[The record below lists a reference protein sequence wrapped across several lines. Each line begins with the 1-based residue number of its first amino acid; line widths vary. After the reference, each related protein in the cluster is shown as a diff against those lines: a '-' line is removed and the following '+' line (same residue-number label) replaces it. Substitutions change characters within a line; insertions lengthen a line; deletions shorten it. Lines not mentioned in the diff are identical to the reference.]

1 MIPGKATVVTC
12 PYCGTKKELMTL
24 GSGNTFGAVR
34 WSDGRVFAPML
45 PKASFVQKCPKCGK
59 FYLYYKR
66 KCEEGENT
74 SSELGELSYREW
86 NDAYFQFVEENAQLD
101 KSDWEIVRMG
111 LIRAYNDSITGRR
124 SMRPAGFLGTRLEQF
139 LEPLKDDAEFL
150 FIASVIEDYI
160 RDFDG
165 VSAEDTIFKAE
176 LYREAGQFDKC
187 EATLALVKRADFS
200 VNERDY
206 YWELYEDIKQRAAQR
221 DTVAFRVMS
230 ASEKSEEKEKIRKLK
245 EKMDAESAKR
255 EWIEEQEK
263 DPRLKV
269 CKAGHCFS
277 HQEHRCE
284 WCCGEKVVDRVEN
297 GAYGKV
303 VKLYVGQR
311 DGQWVLTIN
320 PRVKGK
326 PDNFRSITVELV
338 GGYRCNYRIEGDNP
352 NPWCHYAIKLGG
364 DTIIGRDLTKKC
376 DQLIAEDLEEIPF
389 GIPVSQPVVEYV
401 DKGDCS
407 NNVEDRIKRNKKL
420 IVIFAVLSVFLFC
433 IGMPFLFIDMPE
445 VGVIALVGFY
455 LGGMAILLFKK
466 NKELQ
471 NRPMGHFAG

>member
-1 MIPGKATVVTC
+1 MHDFDFNERN
-12 PYCGTKKELMTL
+12 Y
-24 GSGNTFGAVR
+24 S
-34 WSDGRVFAPML
+34 
-45 PKASFVQKCPKCGK
+45 
-59 FYLYYKR
+59 
-66 KCEEGENT
+66 
-74 SSELGELSYREW
+74 GELY
-86 NDAYFQFVEENAQLD
+86 
-101 KSDWEIVRMG
+101 K
-111 LIRAYNDSITGRR
+111 
-124 SMRPAGFLGTRLEQF
+124 
-139 LEPLKDDAEFL
+139 
-150 FIASVIEDYI
+150 
-160 RDFDG
+160 
-165 VSAEDTIFKAE
+165 
-176 LYREAGQFDKC
+176 
-187 EATLALVKRADFS
+187 
-200 VNERDY
+200 
-206 YWELYEDIKQRAAQR
+206 DIKQRVAQR
-221 DTVAFRVMS
+221 DRIVFRVMS
-230 ASEKSEEKEKIRKLK
+230 ASEKYEERARKMREEIEMAAEK
-245 EKMDAESAKR
+245 AKR
-255 EWIEEQEK
+255 ERIEEQEK

-269 CKAGHCFS
+269 CEEGHCFS
-277 HQEHRCE
+277 HLEHRCE
-284 WCCGEKVVDRVEN
+284 WCCSEKVVNRVEN

-338 GGYRCNYRIEGDNP
+338 GGYRRNYRIEGDNP

-445 VGVIALVGFY
+445 VGVIALVGVF

-471 NRPMGHFAG
+471 NKE